1 MTGYKKLS
9 DSWALDATEQGE
21 GEQTLA
27 TLATLAGVPGQN
39 AFLAGVQ
46 GENSNADFHGT
57 KNAKSTGGPAK
68 AAKVAK
74 VFSPRR
80 YRRTFTHLQLQAPP
94 YVREERWQQCLE
106 DGRRFLE
113 TWGAQ
118 AEALGWTAADL
129 FGLHTPPERPRPFYS
144 RLSRYDETG
153 LIWLLQGRPVVDL
166 TKDTAAIESQTSH
179 NITVYRRH
187 NKPSLGPVGDSL
199 DDFK

>member
-57 KNAKSTGGPAK
+57 KNAKSTGGAAK

-74 VFSPRR
+74 VLCPRR
-80 YRRTFTHLQLQAPP
+80 YRRTFTHIQLQSLP
-94 YVREERWQQCLE
+94 YVREERWQKWLE
-106 DGRRFLE
+106 GGSRCVGR
-113 TWGAQ
+113 W
-118 AEALGWTAADL
+118 
-129 FGLHTPPERPRPFYS
+129 
-144 RLSRYDETG
+144 
-153 LIWLLQGRPVVDL
+153 
-166 TKDTAAIESQTSH
+166 
-179 NITVYRRH
+179 
-187 NKPSLGPVGDSL
+187 VG
-199 DDFK
+199 